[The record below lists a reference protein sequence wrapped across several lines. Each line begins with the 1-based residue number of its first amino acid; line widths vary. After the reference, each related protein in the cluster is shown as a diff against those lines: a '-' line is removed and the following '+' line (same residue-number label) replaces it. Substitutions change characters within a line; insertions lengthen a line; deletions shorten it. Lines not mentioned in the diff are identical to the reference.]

1 MNRSHRSDGFVA
13 FFRRYVQT
21 WVHALSTAALTLFGT
36 LTFVHRL
43 FAVVAVGAYVL
54 PPVVLYLTR
63 STDRPDAS
71 PATRSSSRA
80 TETTDAGAPADS
92 DSGAADTD
100 SEPAD
105 PGPGPA
111 DSGSGPPDRTVTVDD
126 GRSRTSGRERAA
138 GDGSQSQSRSDA
150 HPAPESSPPAEPRW
164 TTATTPVDDS
174 LHDVAVQSGAY
185 AVGAG
190 GTVLADEDD
199 GWSVALS
206 DGPGAASNTLRG
218 VDAVAD
224 GGVWVAG
231 DGGAVGRLD
240 PATGRHVDY
249 SAPAGDT
256 TNVTGVATAG
266 GDGVETVLLVDGS
279 GRVRRGRW
287 QDGETTWADPVTPG
301 SGSSLT
307 GVVLVDDS
315 VGYVCDTNDGV
326 FRTTDGGVRF
336 DRVGPVGASGTL
348 ADVTAT
354 ASAGPL
360 VADDDGVL
368 HRYDGAQ
375 WTPTRLADDA
385 LRAVALDDSDGAG
398 GDADGDERD
407 GDGDVDAVACGAGG
421 VIHER
426 PAGAPDWGRVTIP
439 ASTGLSGVA
448 LDGSAAV
455 AVGAD
460 GTVVERVTDAG

>member
-1 MNRSHRSDGFVA
+1 MSRPDRSDGFVA
-13 FFRRYVQT
+13 FFQRYVQT

-43 FAVVAVGAYVL
+43 FAAVAVGAYVL

-71 PATRSSSRA
+71 RATRSPSR
-80 TETTDAGAPADS
+80 TSGETNASAPADS
-92 DSGAADTD
+92 DSEPADSDPADSD

-105 PGPGPA
+105 SDPADSDSEPA
-111 DSGSGPPDRTVTVDD
+111 DSGPGPTDSG
-126 GRSRTSGRERAA
+126 SSAA
-138 GDGSQSQSRSDA
+138 I
-150 HPAPESSPPAEPRW
+150 EPHW
-164 TTATTPVDDS
+164 TAATTPVDDT
-174 LHDVAVQSGAY
+174 LHDVVVQSGAY
-185 AVGAG
+185 AVGAD
-190 GTVLADEDD
+190 GTVLADEGD
-199 GWSVALS
+199 GWHVVLS

-240 PATGRHVDY
+240 PVTGRHVDY

-256 TNVTGVATAG
+256 TNVTGLAAAG
-266 GDGVETVLLVDGS
+266 GDGVETVLLADGS

-287 QDGETTWADPVTPG
+287 EDGETTWADPVTPG
-301 SGSSLT
+301 SGSSLA

-315 VGYVCDTNDGV
+315 LGYVCDTNDGV
-326 FRTTDGGVRF
+326 FRTTDGGVQF
-336 DRVGPVGASGTL
+336 DRAGSVGASGTL

-354 ASAGPL
+354 ASVGPL
-360 VADDDGVL
+360 VVDDDGAL
-368 HRYDGAQ
+368 HRYDGSQ

-385 LRAVALDDSDGAG
+385 LCAVASAESTGN
-398 GDADGDERD
+398 GDADADANGDR
-407 GDGDVDAVACGAGG
+407 DVDAVACGTGA
-421 VIHER
+421 VVYER
-426 PAGAPDWGRVTIP
+426 PTGTSDWTRVTVP
-439 ASTGLSGVA
+439 ASTALSGVA

-460 GTVVERVTDAG
+460 GTVVERVTDAR

>member
-1 MNRSHRSDGFVA
+1 MSRLDRSDGFVG

-43 FAVVAVGAYVL
+43 FAAVAVGAYVL

-71 PATRSSSRA
+71 RATRSSSRTSGA
-80 TETTDAGAPADS
+80 TDASTPAD
-92 DSGAADTD
+92 AD

-105 PGPGPA
+105 SEPAGSDSDPADSDPDFESADSGPGPT
-111 DSGSGPPDRTVTVDD
+111 DSGSSAAIGP
-126 GRSRTSGRERAA
+126 
-138 GDGSQSQSRSDA
+138 
-150 HPAPESSPPAEPRW
+150 HW
-164 TTATTPVDDS
+164 TAATTPVDDT
-174 LHDVAVQSGAY
+174 LHDVVVQSGAY
-185 AVGAG
+185 AVGAD
-190 GTVLADEDD
+190 GTVLADEGD
-199 GWSVALS
+199 GWHVVLS

-240 PATGRHVDY
+240 PATGRHVDF

-256 TNVTGVATAG
+256 TNVTDVAAAG

-287 QDGETTWADPVTPG
+287 EDGETTWADPVTPG
-301 SGSSLT
+301 SGSSLA

-315 VGYVCDTNDGV
+315 LGYVCDTNDGV
-326 FRTTDGGVRF
+326 FRTTDGGVKF
-336 DRVGPVGASGTL
+336 DRAGPVGASGTL

-354 ASAGPL
+354 ASVGPL
-360 VADDDGVL
+360 VVDDDGAL
-368 HRYDGAQ
+368 HRYDGSQ

-385 LRAVALDDSDGAG
+385 LRAVASAESTGTGTGNGDGDVDANG
-398 GDADGDERD
+398 DGDADRD
-407 GDGDVDAVACGAGG
+407 GDRDVDAVACGAG
-421 VIHER
+421 VVVYER
-426 PAGAPDWGRVTIP
+426 PTGTSDWTRVTVP
-439 ASTGLSGVA
+439 ASTALSGVA

-460 GTVVERVTDAG
+460 GTVIERVTDAR